1 MTINEEL
8 DEKERLVREA
18 AMICYTPQLTLSAT
32 ATAYVTGHKLKKV
45 PVSNKDLRWVRILI
59 CYNQLSFL

>member
-32 ATAYVTGHKLKKV
+32 ATAYVSLLKMKV
-45 PVSNKDLRWVRILI
+45 ANLVTCEDNWSHTWSVTWL
-59 CYNQLSFL
+59 F